1 MPLYISVDCRR
12 TTINIFSHNEN
23 YHYNFNGKPWY
34 LFIYL
39 RFCKQMSDDI
49 ARLKAAPACYRA
61 CKATVNTLPP
71 LPGNL

>member
-1 MPLYISVDCRR
+1 MLTAEGPQLTFSPTMKIII
-12 TTINIFSHNEN
+12 TILM
-23 YHYNFNGKPWY
+23 GKT
-34 LFIYL
+34 LIFIYL

>member
-1 MPLYISVDCRR
+1 MKIMI
-12 TTINIFSHNEN
+12 TIWMEK
-23 YHYNFNGKPWY
+23 KPWY
-34 LFIYL
+34 LFIWD
-39 RFCKQMSDDI
+39 FVNKCDDI